1 MVPVPALLS
10 PFALRSVARMGLSP
24 LASQVQDTAT
34 QNGVVELH
42 FCPHHIL
49 PAVGRGESE
58 GERGGRPQAGGRP
71 EKGVTEK
78 LDAAPVTQ
86 KLQVGEAGPM
96 VTAGGS
102 HFSTITLA
110 VFEQAVVSR

>member
-1 MVPVPALLS
+1 
-10 PFALRSVARMGLSP
+10 
-24 LASQVQDTAT
+24 
-34 QNGVVELH
+34 
-42 FCPHHIL
+42 
-49 PAVGRGESE
+49 
-58 GERGGRPQAGGRP
+58 
-71 EKGVTEK
+71 VTEK